1 MSPTVKT
8 LCPASP
14 ILVSETMGG
23 RWALDSTAEIPMTF
37 LETWVL
43 AWRTRVQVL
52 WRHEV
57 LRSQTSGHYQSE
69 SGM

>member
-1 MSPTVKT
+1 
-8 LCPASP
+8 
-14 ILVSETMGG
+14 MGG